1 MDIYVKVILFPYF
14 LFFFWFSNMILSY
27 TLILPV
33 LQLQSHNKWW
43 RTGRRMEDLAVLGGK
58 YQTPPKRQKDRHVF
72 CLSVC
77 LSLGWSLT
85 LTQPTGQFAKKQ
97 TRGQSYRRL
106 VMQLTD

>member
-1 MDIYVKVILFPYF
+1 
-14 LFFFWFSNMILSY
+14 
-27 TLILPV
+27 
-33 LQLQSHNKWW
+33 
-43 RTGRRMEDLAVLGGK
+43 MEDLAVLGGR

-77 LSLGWSLT
+77 LFVSWVEFDIDTVSGK
-85 LTQPTGQFAKKQ
+85 FAKKQ